1 MKRVMVF
8 GTFDG
13 VHDGHRHL
21 FNEAIS
27 RGDELYVVVARDEH
41 VLELKGHLPNNMIEA
56 RMEAVQ
62 CESEVTEVIMG
73 DEELGSYDVILE
85 YKPSV
90 IMFGYDQDEFRHNL
104 LTWLTDSEITDISTE
119 QASAHMPEI
128 FSSSLMSQELGEE
141 IGAI

>member
-1 MKRVMVF
+1 MVF

-21 FNEAIS
+21 FNEAIN

-41 VLELKGHLPNNMIEA
+41 VLELKGHLPNNMIAA
-56 RMEAVQ
+56 RMELVE

-73 DEELGSYDVILE
+73 DEELGSYNVILE
-85 YKPSV
+85 VEPSL
-90 IMFGYDQDEFRHNL
+90 IIFGYDQDDFRHNL
-104 LTWLTDSEITDISTE
+104 MAWLEDNNITNISTE
-119 QASAHMPEI
+119 QASAHMPEV
-128 FSSSLMSQELGEE
+128 FSSSMLAAEMGEE